1 MTPLAL
7 HHPLALLL
15 VFAGARVRG
24 EHGRVRLLD
33 LQEQRVVVAVA
44 HQQDHER
51 LGPDRADA
59 DDLAGEIHVVVV
71 VEHETPL
78 G

>member
-1 MTPLAL
+1 MN
-7 HHPLALLL
+7 HPLALLL
-15 VFAGARVRG
+15 VFAGARIRG
-24 EHGRVRLLD
+24 EHGRFRFLD

-59 DDLAGEIHVVVV
+59 DDLAREVHVVVM